1 MVDTQAI
8 ATYASLI
15 GTCMGIGLGLTP
27 IAPFISILKGK
38 ESVKIFPETLIFINI
53 FCPHLW
59 CTYWIR
65 QAVFIPFFSAIV
77 GLTLGLVF
85 SSIYLYFYLGKNTTK
100 WLLALCAQFSIFL
113 SFHYFL
119 LYILPRYEYI
129 GFAAMVSGIVTSI
142 APAQNVIKV
151 FKQGQYKLIPIWTCV
166 FGGLCAAC
174 WLVFGILIK
183 DIYNIIPNGISLAIQ
198 ICNTSIW
205 TYFYCTRKE
214 EKENKEEEEKLQDE
228 DNEH

>member
-129 GFAAMVSGIVTSI
+129 GFAAMVAGIVTSI

-183 DIYNIIPNGISLAIQ
+183 DIYNNIPNGISLTIQ

>member
-1 MVDTQAI
+1 MVDTQQI
-8 ATYASLI
+8 AKYASLL

-27 IAPFISILKGK
+27 IPPFISIIKGK
-38 ESVKIFPETLIFINI
+38 ESVKIFPESLIFINI
-53 FCPHLW
+53 ICPQLW

-65 QAVFIPFFSAIV
+65 QANFIPFFSAIV

-85 SSIYLYFYLGKNTTK
+85 STIYLYFYLGKSTGK

-119 LYILPRYEYI
+119 LYILPSYSYI
-129 GFAAMVSGIVTSI
+129 GFAAMVSGIITSI
-142 APAQNVIKV
+142 TPAQNVVKV
-151 FKQGQYKLIPIWTCV
+151 FKQGEYKLIPIWTCV
-166 FGGLCAAC
+166 FGGLCSAC

-183 DIYNIIPNGISLAIQ
+183 DIYNIVPNGISLTIQ
-198 ICNTSIW
+198 VCNISIW

-214 EKENKEEEEKLQDE
+214 KKETKDEEEKLQDE

>member
-1 MVDTQAI
+1 MVDTQTI

-129 GFAAMVSGIVTSI
+129 GFAAMVAGIVTSI

-183 DIYNIIPNGISLAIQ
+183 DIYNIIPNGISLTIQ

-205 TYFYCTRKE
+205 AYFYCTRKE
-214 EKENKEEEEKLQDE
+214 EKEDKEEEEKLQDE

>member
-8 ATYASLI
+8 ATYASLL

-100 WLLALCAQFSIFL
+100 WLLALCAQFAIFL

-119 LYILPRYEYI
+119 LYILPKYEYI
-129 GFAAMVSGIVTSI
+129 GFAAMVAGIVTSI

-183 DIYNIIPNGISLAIQ
+183 DIYNIIPNGISLTIQ

-205 TYFYCTRKE
+205 AYFYCTRKE
-214 EKENKEEEEKLQDE
+214 EKENKEEEEKLQDG
-228 DNEH
+228 DDEH

>member
-129 GFAAMVSGIVTSI
+129 GFAAMVAGIVTSI

-183 DIYNIIPNGISLAIQ
+183 DIYNIVPNGISLTIQ

>member
-129 GFAAMVSGIVTSI
+129 GFAAMVAGIVTSI

-174 WLVFGILIK
+174 LLVFGILIK
-183 DIYNIIPNGISLAIQ
+183 DIYNIIPNGISLTIQ

>member
-1 MVDTQAI
+1 MVDSQTI
-8 ATYASLI
+8 ATYASLV

-38 ESVKIFPETLIFINI
+38 ESVKIFPESLIFINI

-65 QAVFIPFFSAIV
+65 QAVFIPFFSAIF
-77 GLTLGLVF
+77 GLTLGIVF
-85 SSIYLYFYLGKNTTK
+85 SSIYLYFYLGKSTTK
-100 WLLALCAQFSIFL
+100 WLLGLCAQFSIFL

-119 LYILPRYEYI
+119 LYILPKYEYI
-129 GFAAMVSGIVTSI
+129 GFAAMVAGIVTSI

-166 FGGLCAAC
+166 FGGLCAGC
-174 WLVFGILIK
+174 WLVFGIAIK
-183 DIYNIIPNGISLAIQ
+183 DIYNIIPNGISLTIQ

-228 DNEH
+228 DNER

>member
-1 MVDTQAI
+1 MVDTQQI
-8 ATYASLI
+8 AKYASLL

-27 IAPFISILKGK
+27 IPPFISIIKGK
-38 ESVKIFPETLIFINI
+38 ESVKIFPESLIFINI
-53 FCPHLW
+53 ICPQLW

-65 QAVFIPFFSAIV
+65 QANFIPFFSAIV

-85 SSIYLYFYLGKNTTK
+85 STIYLYFYLGKSTGK

-119 LYILPRYEYI
+119 LYVLPSYSYI
-129 GFAAMVSGIVTSI
+129 GFAAMVSGIITSI
-142 APAQNVIKV
+142 TPAQNVVKV
-151 FKQGQYKLIPIWTCV
+151 FKKGEYKLIPIWTCV
-166 FGGLCAAC
+166 FGGLCSAC

-183 DIYNIIPNGISLAIQ
+183 DIYNIIPNGISLTIQ
-198 ICNTSIW
+198 VCNISIW

-214 EKENKEEEEKLQDE
+214 KKETKDEEEKLQDE